1 MKTYTRE
8 ELTAITPE
16 QFNAMSEEEK
26 SNVKA
31 QGKAFMIAD
40 LEARGAA

>member
-8 ELTAITPE
+8 ELTAITYE

-26 SNVKA
+26 SNVRA
-31 QGKAFMIAD
+31 QGRAFLAAD
-40 LEARGAA
+40 TA

>member
-8 ELTAITPE
+8 ELTNLTSE

-26 SNVKA
+26 SNVRS
-31 QGKAFMIAD
+31 QGKAFQAAEIGD
-40 LEARGAA
+40 LA

>member
-26 SNVKA
+26 SNVRS
-31 QGKAFMIAD
+31 QGKAFQAAEIGD
-40 LEARGAA
+40 LA

>member
-8 ELTAITPE
+8 ELTNLKAE

-26 SNVKA
+26 ANVRS
-31 QGKAFMIAD
+31 QGRAFLDAD
-40 LEARGAA
+40 TIDDSV

>member
-8 ELTAITPE
+8 ELSNITAE

-26 SNVKA
+26 ANVRS
-31 QGKAFMIAD
+31 QGRAFLAAD
-40 LEARGAA
+40 QGQGA

>member
-8 ELTAITPE
+8 ELTNLTPE
-16 QFNAMSEEEK
+16 QFNAMSDEEK
-26 SNVKA
+26 NNVRA

-40 LEARGAA
+40 QEAAGAV

>member
-8 ELTAITPE
+8 ELTNLTAE

-26 SNVKA
+26 GNVRS
-31 QGKAFMIAD
+31 QGKAFQSAD
-40 LEARGAA
+40 MGDLA

>member
-8 ELTAITPE
+8 ELKAITTE
-16 QFNAMSEEEK
+16 QFNAMSDEEK
-26 SNVKA
+26 ANVKA

-40 LEARGAA
+40 QEAQGAA

>member
-8 ELTAITPE
+8 ELTNITLE

-26 SNVKA
+26 SNVRS
-31 QGKAFMIAD
+31 QGRGFLAAD
-40 LEARGAA
+40 QA

>member
-8 ELTAITPE
+8 ELTNLSIE

-26 SNVKA
+26 ANIRS
-31 QGKAFMIAD
+31 QGKAFQAAD
-40 LEARGAA
+40 MGDLA